1 MPSPPAPRR
10 TSDVLRELR
19 ERFRASSAETVEGFR
34 VLARRLAG
42 APSSAQLIEALRQD
56 VHRVRG
62 TAGSFGY
69 VDASR
74 LAALLEE
81 RVLRWSAD
89 PALDRDE
96 RATIVDHFVSA
107 LTFAFERAD
116 AASADAPRRRLLLLG
131 GDAERADAL
140 RAEAPLHGFEVR
152 VLEPGQ
158 VTPAAVR
165 AVAPHLVVAT
175 EAQLETARDAALS
188 VSARLVV
195 LGGDVAATRRALE
208 RGPVPPAGALAA
220 GADGR
225 EIFELASRLAARNSY
240 RGGTVLVVDDDPLVL
255 ALARYV
261 VESADTRVVTL
272 ERIGDLVAQVE
283 SVAPALLVM
292 DVRPGHESGIELTR
306 ALRAQ
311 PGLGDLPIILLSS
324 DSGEAMRR
332 VVFEAGADEFIAK
345 PIVPAE
351 LRRRIADRLE
361 RHRLRRLAEEVDPR
375 SGLPLPARTLRE
387 TASFVT
393 LLQRERLPGAVAAIG
408 PRARP
413 TALAEDAW
421 LDEAVRLARALVGA
435 GAVVGLDDESVLLV
449 ALGADADT
457 AGARLARLAGDRPAD
472 APAWHAGVA
481 SIDGPGD
488 RTPATLRQGALDA
501 LRAASAEDVPV
512 RRWTGTRSG
521 GSTTLVRKAR

>member
-1 MPSPPAPRR
+1 MPSPPPPRR
-10 TSDVLRELR
+10 TSDVLRGLR

-34 VLARRLAG
+34 LLARRLAG
-42 APSSAQLIEALRQD
+42 APSNVELVETLRQD

-62 TAGSFGY
+62 TAGSYGY

-81 RVLRWSAD
+81 RVVRWVEE
-89 PALDRDE
+89 PELDREE

-107 LTFAFERAD
+107 LTFAFESAD
-116 AASADAPRRRLLLLG
+116 AASSDSPRRRLLLLD
-131 GDAERADAL
+131 GDAERAEAL

-152 VLEPGQ
+152 VLEPGRA
-158 VTPAAVR
+158 TPTAVR
-165 AVAPHLVVAT
+165 EVAPHLVVAT
-175 EAQLETARDAALS
+175 DARLDEARDAALT

-195 LGGDVAATRRALE
+195 LANDVAATRRALE
-208 RGPVPPAGALAA
+208 KGPVPPAGALDA

-225 EIFELASRLAARNSY
+225 EIFELASRLASRSSY

-261 VESADTRVVTL
+261 VQGADTRVVTL
-272 ERIGDLVAQVE
+272 ERITDLVGQVE

-292 DVRPGHESGIELTR
+292 DVRPGHDSGIELTR

-311 PGLGDLPIILLSS
+311 PGLRDLPIILLSS
-324 DSGEAMRR
+324 DSGEEVRR

-361 RHRLRRLAEEVDPR
+361 RHRLRRLAEELDPR
-375 SGLPLPARTLRE
+375 SGLPLPLRTRRE
-387 TASFVT
+387 TTAFIT
-393 LLQRERLPGAVAAIG
+393 LLQRERLGGSVAAIG
-408 PRARP
+408 PAARP

-421 LDEAVRLARALVGA
+421 LDEAVRIARALVGG
-435 GAVVGLDDESVLLV
+435 GAVVGFDDESVLFV
-449 ALGADADT
+449 ALGADAAT
-457 AGARLARLAGDRPAD
+457 AGARLARHAGDRPAD

-481 SIDGPGD
+481 AADGTGD

-501 LRAASAEDVPV
+501 LRAAVAEEVPV
-512 RRWTGTRSG
+512 RQWAGARSS
-521 GSTTLVRKAR
+521 GSMPLVRKAR